1 MSKVYLMGAGPG
13 DPDLLTVKALRILRA
28 ADVVLYDRLVSPE
41 VLALAS
47 PDAELIYVG
56 KHEGEQ
62 ESTQQLIFDLML
74 QHARAGKTV
83 ARLKG
88 GDPCVFGRAGEEWL
102 SLVRN
107 GIEVEIVPGV
117 SSALAAPELAGI
129 PLTYRGLSRGFAVV
143 AGHCAASGGVDWQ
156 DYARVDTLVIL
167 MGVQERAAIARALIH
182 AGRRPDEP
190 AVFVERSSRPEERVL
205 ETTLGDVAAGRV
217 EVEAPAVFVIGAV
230 AALRSELAARALLEV
245 AL

>member
-41 VLALAS
+41 VLALAN
-47 PDAELIYVG
+47 PGAELIYVG

-62 ESTQQLIFDLML
+62 ESVQALIFELMR
-74 QHARAGKTV
+74 QHARRGRTV

-102 SLVRN
+102 SLVRD
-107 GIEVEIVPGV
+107 GVEVEIVPGV
-117 SSALAAPELAGI
+117 SSALAAPELAGV

-143 AGHCAASGGVDWQ
+143 AGHAAGAGGVDWR

-167 MGVQERAAIARALIH
+167 MGVRERANIARALID
-182 AGRRPDEP
+182 AGRRADEP
-190 AVFVERSSRPEERVL
+190 VVFVERATTPDERVVD
-205 ETTLGDVAAGRV
+205 TTLGAVAARKV

-230 AALRSELAARALLEV
+230 AALRAELAVRALAEV